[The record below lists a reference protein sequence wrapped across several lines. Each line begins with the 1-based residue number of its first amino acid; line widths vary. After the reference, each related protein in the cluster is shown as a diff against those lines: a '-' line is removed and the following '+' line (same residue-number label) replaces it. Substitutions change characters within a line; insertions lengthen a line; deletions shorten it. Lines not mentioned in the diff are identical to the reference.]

1 MTYSAT
7 QNTPAPQKDNRKI
20 WYSLLIGLLAIT
32 WGYIIYDKNKTQEEK
47 TKEVIKYVNL
57 SNAKDSL
64 QTLFNVATARAD
76 SLTGSNIQL
85 QGSLAEKNNDIIK
98 LKTNIRSILNKK
110 NATDAELK
118 QASEQITQLN
128 GKIDDL
134 FSEINKLKGENQ
146 QLTNANQQLS
156 TEKKGLE
163 QNLSTSQS
171 ENKNLNEKVDVASTL
186 HASNI
191 NVTAVQV
198 KKSGK
203 QKETSTAKHADMFVI
218 GYDIDENR
226 VTPSGTK
233 TLYVV
238 VYNPDG
244 TPSATE
250 GTFKL
255 RDGSD
260 VSYTNKVEIN
270 YEQGK
275 TLPVSFTWKPGD
287 KFQTGDYKIEIY
299 NNGFKI
305 GEGRK
310 SLKKSTFLGL

>member
-1 MTYSAT
+1 MNYAT
-7 QNTPAPQKDNRKI
+7 NTNSPTPQKDNRKV

-32 WGYIIYDKNKTQEEK
+32 WGYIIYDKNKT
-47 TKEVIKYVNL
+47 KEVIIQKDIQYVNV

-64 QTLFNVATARAD
+64 QILYNVAAARVD
-76 SLTGSNIQL
+76 SITETKIKLE
-85 QGSLAEKNNDIIK
+85 GSLAEKNNDIIK
-98 LKTNIRSILNKK
+98 LKSNIRAILNKK
-110 NATDAELK
+110 NASDEDLK
-118 QASEQITQLN
+118 QAREQITQLN

-146 QLTNANQQLS
+146 QLSTANQQLS

-163 QNLSTSQS
+163 DNLSVTQS

-218 GYDIDENR
+218 GCDIDENR
-226 VTPSGTK
+226 VTASGTK
-233 TLYVV
+233 SLYVI

-244 TPSATE
+244 TPSATS

-255 RDGSD
+255 RDGND
-260 VSYTNKVEIN
+260 KPFTNKIDVN

-275 TLPVSFTWKPGD
+275 TLPVSFTWKPDD
-287 KFQTGDYKIEIY
+287 KFQTGEYKIEIY

-305 GEGRK
+305 GEGIK